1 MRPRLVA
8 LLLAAGSLPAAD
20 LFRDDFSR
28 FPSGRLTEP
37 VGQLNAA
44 IQEYHYLPHR
54 GVPLQPWE
62 NALCHLDAWL
72 AGQEDGAPYL
82 EQTRLNNDRLRQA
95 HPLFVTGDAEW
106 SDYTVEVKVKP
117 LLRTEMAGVVFRY
130 HTNRHHY
137 AFVLSGGDTAR
148 LLVYLPMETKFR
160 VLESRELGRAAF
172 SYDTRRYYALKV
184 ENSGA
189 RIRAS
194 IDGKLLIE
202 AEDRELLKGKA
213 GVTADV
219 PARFQDFRVTVSD
232 DNRRAIQLRIGE
244 RESQLARL
252 RADNP
257 QPKLWKKFATPG
269 FGTGRNVRLGDL
281 DGDGR
286 LDMLFGQN
294 VQRHPYDMAHLSCLS
309 AVTPDGKVLW
319 QSGKPDPRNGLLTYD
334 TPFQIHDI
342 DGDGRDEV
350 VLAKDFKLQ
359 ALDGRS
365 GKLLREIATPAALP
379 APREVS
385 YENVYGDSIAFVN
398 VLGDARRHEIL
409 LKDRYRNFW
418 VYNNKLELLWKGEG
432 QTGHYPYPVDTD
444 GDGRDEIAIG
454 YALWDHDGRQLWSRD
469 KEFRD
474 HADGMMIANL
484 SPDAKAAPRYYAG
497 GSDEGVLMID
507 LGGNILKHVRLGHGQ
522 SPVAGKFR
530 MDVPGLQFA
539 TINFWYNPGIVTMFD
554 WDGNLLAQD
563 EPIHSGSVMLP
574 VNWRGDGQE
583 FILLSGNHR
592 EGGMID
598 GQLRRAVLFP
608 NDGHPDLTA
617 CVADVT
623 GDPRDEVILWNEKEV
638 WIYTQ
643 DRPFTGKRI
652 YAPIRN
658 PDYNESNYRTS
669 VSLPRWKEP

>member
-1 MRPRLVA
+1 MSSRLVA
-8 LLLAAGSLPAAD
+8 LLLAAGSVPAAD

-54 GVPLQPWE
+54 GVPLEPWE

-72 AGQEDGAPYL
+72 AGQEDGGPYL
-82 EQTRLNNDRLRQA
+82 EQTRMNDRLRQA

-106 SDYTVEVKVKP
+106 GDYTVEVKVKP

-137 AFVLSGGDTAR
+137 VFVLSGGDTAR

-172 SYDTRRYYALKV
+172 SYDTRHYYALKV
-184 ENSGA
+184 ENTGA

-194 IDGKLLIE
+194 IDGKLLME
-202 AEDRELLKGKA
+202 AEDREVLKGKA
-213 GVTADV
+213 GVTADI

-232 DNRRAIQLRIGE
+232 ENRRAILSRMRE

-294 VQRHPYDMAHLSCLS
+294 VQRHPYDMAHISCLT
-309 AVTPDGKVLW
+309 AVTLDGKVLW
-319 QSGKPDPRNGLLTYD
+319 QSGKPNPRNGLLTYD

-342 DGDGRDEV
+342 DGDGKSEV

-359 ALDGRS
+359 VLDGRT
-365 GKLLREIATPAALP
+365 GKPLREIPTPAALP
-379 APREVS
+379 GPREVS

-469 KEFRD
+469 KELRD

-484 SPDAKAAPRYYAG
+484 SPDAKGGAALLRRRQRRRGPHDRSAG
-497 GSDEGVLMID
+497 EHSEARAAGARPEPGRRQVPHGCAGAAIRHGQLLVQPGHRD
-507 LGGNILKHVRLGHGQ
+507 HVRLGRQAAGAGRADSLGKRDASRELARRRPGIHPAVRQPPRGRHDRRAA
-522 SPVAGKFR
+522 SARGRIPERRAPGPHRLRRRPHRRPARRGNPVERKGSLDLYPGPPVHRQTPLCA
-530 MDVPGLQFA
+530 DSQPGLQ
-539 TINFWYNPGIVTMFD
+539 
-554 WDGNLLAQD
+554 
-563 EPIHSGSVMLP
+563 
-574 VNWRGDGQE
+574 
-583 FILLSGNHR
+583 
-592 EGGMID
+592 
-598 GQLRRAVLFP
+598 
-608 NDGHPDLTA
+608 
-617 CVADVT
+617 
-623 GDPRDEVILWNEKEV
+623 
-638 WIYTQ
+638 
-643 DRPFTGKRI
+643 
-652 YAPIRN
+652 
-658 PDYNESNYRTS
+658 
-669 VSLPRWKEP
+669 